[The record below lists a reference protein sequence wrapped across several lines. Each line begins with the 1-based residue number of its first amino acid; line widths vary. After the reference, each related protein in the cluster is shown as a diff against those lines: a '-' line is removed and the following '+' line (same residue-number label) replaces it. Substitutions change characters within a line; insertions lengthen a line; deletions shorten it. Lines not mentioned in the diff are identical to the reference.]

1 MEPDRFDLWK
11 GSNLIGIPS
20 LRLGKIFGIPFE
32 VNLSWIVIFALV
44 AFTLSTGYYPLVSGA
59 SGSPIWVYW
68 ALGVITSLMF
78 FASILAHELS
88 HSLVMLASGGRV
100 DKITLFIF
108 GGVAEI
114 SDEPQSPG
122 KEFLM
127 AAAGPGMSLLIA
139 GACYLGLAAA
149 TAAGLAWWITA
160 PLGYLAS
167 INLFVAI
174 FNLLPGFPLDGGRV
188 LRSILWAVTG
198 DVLKAT
204 KWAARCG
211 QLIGWSMV
219 GLAVVTALQGKTDF
233 IWFGLIGWFIAWIAG
248 ASYRQQQVRSRL
260 NGITVGQVMT
270 PHPEYVAGE
279 ITLEQL
285 AHEHFLGADH
295 SRYPVLYQGQ
305 IVGVVSL
312 PDAKSVERAD
322 WPYVQVIEVTDRDLA
337 RLSVVAETPVQDLL
351 PRLAGQKTGA
361 VLVVAEG
368 RLAGIVTRADVMSI
382 LQEPA
387 P

>member
-1 MEPDRFDLWK
+1 MV
-11 GSNLIGIPS
+11 GIPS
-20 LRLGKIFGIPFE
+20 WRLGKIFGIPFE
-32 VNLSWIVIFALV
+32 VNLSWIIIFGLV
-44 AFTLSTGYYPLVSGA
+44 AFTLSTGYYPQVEGA
-59 SGSPIWVYW
+59 VASPTWLYW
-68 ALGVITSLMF
+68 ALGVVTSLLF

-114 SDEPQSPG
+114 TDEPQSPG

-127 AAAGPGMSLLIA
+127 AAAGPAMSLLIA
-139 GACYLGLAAA
+139 GVCYLGFAVASS
-149 TAAGLAWWITA
+149 AGLAWWLIA
-160 PLGYLAS
+160 PLGYLGS
-167 INLFVAI
+167 INLLVAV

-188 LRSILWAVTG
+188 LRSILWALTG

-219 GLAVVTALQGKTDF
+219 GLAVVTALQGKNDF
-233 IWFGLIGWFIAWIAG
+233 IWFGLVGWFIAWLAG

-260 NGITVGQVMT
+260 EGIAVGQIMT
-270 PHPEYVAGE
+270 PHPEYVSGD
-279 ITLEQL
+279 ISLEQL

-295 SRYPVLYQGQ
+295 SRYPVLYEGQ

-312 PDAKSVERAD
+312 PDAKSVARAD
-322 WPYVQVIEVTDRDLA
+322 WPYVQVIEVTDRDLS
-337 RLSVVAETPVQDLL
+337 RLSVLAETPVKDLL
-351 PRLAGQKTGA
+351 PRLAGQETGA
-361 VLVVAEG
+361 ILVVSEG
-368 RLAGIVTRADVMSI
+368 RLAGIVTRADVMSV

-387 P
+387 L

>member
-1 MEPDRFDLWK
+1 MESDV
-11 GSNLIGIPS
+11 GGVPS

-32 VNLSWIVIFALV
+32 VNLSWVVIFALV
-44 AFTLSTGYYPLVSGA
+44 AFTLSTGYYPLVAGA
-59 SGSPIWVYW
+59 AGSPHWVYW
-68 ALGVITSLMF
+68 ALGLATSLLF

-114 SDEPQSPG
+114 SDEPRSPG

-127 AAAGPGMSLLIA
+127 AAAGPAMSLLIA
-139 GACYLGLAAA
+139 GAFYLGLAAA
-149 TAAGLAWWITA
+149 TFAGLAWWITA
-160 PLGYLAS
+160 PLGYLGS
-167 INLFVAI
+167 INLFVAV

-211 QLIGWSMV
+211 QFIGWSMV
-219 GLAVVTALQGKTDF
+219 ALAVVTALQGRSDF
-233 IWFGLIGWFIAWIAG
+233 IWFGLIGWFIAWLAG
-248 ASYRQQQVRSRL
+248 ASYRQQLVRSRL
-260 NGITVGQVMT
+260 EGVTVGQIMT
-270 PHPEYVAGE
+270 PHPQYVSGE
-279 ITLEQL
+279 ISLEQL

-295 SRYPVLYQGQ
+295 SRYPVLYEGQ

-312 PDAKSVERAD
+312 PDAKSVARAD
-322 WPYVQVIEVTDRDLA
+322 WPYVKVIEVTDRDLS
-337 RLSVVAETPVQDLL
+337 RLSVLAETPVQGLL
-351 PRLAGQKTGA
+351 PRLAGKETGA

-387 P
+387 V

>member
-1 MEPDRFDLWK
+1 MV
-11 GSNLIGIPS
+11 GIPS
-20 LRLGKIFGIPFE
+20 WKLGKVFGVPFE

-44 AFTLSTGYYPLVSGA
+44 AFTLSTGYYPQVPGA
-59 SGSPIWVYW
+59 EGSPAWIFW
-68 ALGVITSLMF
+68 ALGVGTSLLF

-88 HSLVMLASGGRV
+88 HSLVTLASGGRV
-100 DKITLFIF
+100 EKITLFIF
-108 GGVAEI
+108 GGVASI
-114 SDEPQSPG
+114 TDEPASPG

-127 AAAGPGMSLLIA
+127 AAAGPAMSLLIA
-139 GACYLGLAAA
+139 GVCYLGLAFSMAS
-149 TAAGLAWWITA
+149 GLAWWVTA
-160 PLGYLAS
+160 PLGYLAT

-188 LRSILWAVTG
+188 LRSILWALTG

-219 GLAVVTALQGKTDF
+219 ALAVVTALQGRSDF
-233 IWFGLIGWFIAWIAG
+233 IWFGLIGWFIAWLAG
-248 ASYRQQQVRSRL
+248 ASYRQQQVKSRL
-260 NGITVGQVMT
+260 EGIDVGQIMT
-270 PHPEYVAGE
+270 PHPEYVSGE
-279 ITLEQL
+279 ISLEQL

-295 SRYPVLYQGQ
+295 SRYPVLYEGQ

-312 PDAKSVERAD
+312 PDAKSIARAD

-337 RLSVVAETPVQDLL
+337 RLSVLAETPVQEVLS
-351 PRLAGQKTGA
+351 RLAGQETGA
-361 VLVVAEG
+361 ILVVADG
-368 RLAGIVTRADVMSI
+368 RLAGIVTRSDVMAL

-387 P
+387 L

>member
-1 MEPDRFDLWK
+1 MV
-11 GSNLIGIPS
+11 GIPS

-44 AFTLSTGYYPLVSGA
+44 AFSLSTGYYPAVNGA
-59 SGSPIWVYW
+59 AGSPVWVYW
-68 ALGVITSLMF
+68 ALGVITSLLF

-100 DKITLFIF
+100 EKITLFIF

-114 SDEPQSPG
+114 SDEPRSPG

-127 AAAGPGMSLLIA
+127 AAAGPAMSLLIA
-139 GACYLGLAAA
+139 GACYAGFAAA
-149 TAAGLAWWITA
+149 TAAGLAWWVRA
-160 PLGYLAS
+160 PLGYLGS

-188 LRSILWAVTG
+188 LRSILWAATG

-211 QLIGWSMV
+211 QFIGWSMV
-219 GLAVVTALQGKTDF
+219 ALAVVTALQGRSDF
-233 IWFGLIGWFIAWIAG
+233 IWFGLIGWFIAWLAG

-260 NGITVGQVMT
+260 EGIAVGQIMT
-270 PHPEYVAGE
+270 PHPEYVSGE
-279 ITLEQL
+279 ISLEEL
-285 AHEHFLGADH
+285 AHEHLLGADH

-312 PDAKSVERAD
+312 PNVKSVARA
-322 WPYVQVIEVTDRDLA
+322 
-337 RLSVVAETPVQDLL
+337 
-351 PRLAGQKTGA
+351 
-361 VLVVAEG
+361 
-368 RLAGIVTRADVMSI
+368 
-382 LQEPA
+382 
-387 P
+387 